1 MSVRAVSNVPLLF
14 FPPQVNCFKKVREAQ
29 SILAAAKHFRIQVLS
44 E

>member
-1 MSVRAVSNVPLLF
+1 MFLRFFFSPLGLIAL
-14 FPPQVNCFKKVREAQ
+14 KKVREAQ